1 ITWERA
7 MEITDCLYLMLDR
20 YVSYGA
26 TLGGQLPE
34 GGDGINSMSWL
45 CLSSIRR
52 LRLLSP
58 RTALRWHPDMPE
70 EFFKEA
76 VEAMASGAT
85 FPTLVNDQVVIPAMI
100 SRGASPA
107 HARDYTFCGCGQV
120 TPMGRAYGSYE
131 DIILNSVKPFH
142 LVLHD
147 GMDEN
152 HPVQIGPAT
161 GHLECFSDYDAFEQA
176 VWRQMEALLE
186 KSISQSNRIKEWGAK
201 NLLDP
206 LRSLLTHSC
215 LEKALDFRAGGADYH
230 EGMVDVV
237 GFASLV
243 DSLNAVRQLVFEEK
257 RMSLMELRDILDQ
270 NWDGRESLRLECRN
284 RLSKF
289 GNDEEASDGTAIRLM
304 TRLNE
309 YLSRQKTFMGGPWGL
324 DIIGWSAAVQMG
336 GNTGATPDG
345 RKKGE
350 PIADSGG
357 PAQGRDKKGITAVFR
372 SMVKLPLDKTHG
384 PVALS
389 VRIAGNSLK
398 NTENVGKL
406 KDLLESYM
414 RMGGQQIQVT
424 VADSLL
430 LQEAQNNPDA
440 HRDLIVRV
448 GGFSAYFTQLEK
460 CYQDDII
467 SRSEHS
473 V

>member
-1 ITWERA
+1 
-7 MEITDCLYLMLDR
+7 
-20 YVSYGA
+20 V
-26 TLGGQLPE
+26 E
-34 GGDGINSMSWL
+34 G
-45 CLSSIRR
+45 
-52 LRLLSP
+52 
-58 RTALRWHPDMPE
+58 
-70 EFFKEA
+70 
-76 VEAMASGAT
+76 
-85 FPTLVNDQVVIPAMI
+85 
-100 SRGASPA
+100 
-107 HARDYTFCGCGQV
+107 
-120 TPMGRAYGSYE
+120 
-131 DIILNSVKPFH
+131 
-142 LVLHD
+142 
-147 GMDEN
+147 
-152 HPVQIGPAT
+152 
-161 GHLECFSDYDAFEQA
+161 FSDFEAFLHA

-186 KSISQSNRIKEWGAK
+186 KSIIQSNSIKEWGARH
-201 NLLDP
+201 LVDP

-237 GFASLV
+237 GFATLI

-257 RMSLMELRDILDQ
+257 RMSLAEFRDILEQ
-270 NWDGRESLRLECRN
+270 NWNGMESLRLECRN

-289 GNDEEASDGTAIRLM
+289 GNDEEAGDATAIRM
-304 TRLNE
+304 MSRLNE
-309 YLSRQKTFMGGPWGL
+309 YLSRQKTFRGGPWGL

-336 GNTGATPDG
+336 SNTGATPDG

-357 PAQGRDKKGITAVFR
+357 PAQGRDRKGITSVFR

-398 NTENVGKL
+398 NPVDTGKL

-424 VADSLL
+424 VADSQL
-430 LQEAQNNPDA
+430 LQEAQKNPDA
-440 HRDLIVRV
+440 HQDLIVRV
-448 GGFSAYFTQLEK
+448 GGFSAYFTRLEK

-467 SRSEHS
+467 SRSEHC